1 MLAEIRLQ
9 VGDDTLKQK
18 QLIEAVAAQYSRSKK
33 TESAEQELR
42 AEVAEL
48 VLASV
53 IDMLRVVSSQS
64 QGQGRKAGRLP
75 HQLKISNQSIQAAV
89 VNQVPAGKVAAMSRV
104 LNTNRD
110 QMRVAQSIYD
120 QFKSGEMK
128 VPYVAETTKCN
139 EYPADYAKC
148 VADMWIAG
156 TRASE
161 KNPMRSEIPKTRKTQ
176 PCTEKGF

>member
-64 QGQGRKAGRLP
+64 QGQGR
-75 HQLKISNQSIQAAV
+75 
-89 VNQVPAGKVAAMSRV
+89 
-104 LNTNRD
+104 
-110 QMRVAQSIYD
+110 
-120 QFKSGEMK
+120 
-128 VPYVAETTKCN
+128 
-139 EYPADYAKC
+139 
-148 VADMWIAG
+148 
-156 TRASE
+156 
-161 KNPMRSEIPKTRKTQ
+161 
-176 PCTEKGF
+176 